1 MRWRSQQQASL
12 HRLLHQQ
19 DGSSPPAEHRHGGVH
34 FCLERHLH
42 GEVRDLCRSTEVPM
56 RPIDRVLETI
66 LYVDDLA
73 AAERFYGEVLG
84 LELDSRKDGL
94 FVFFKC
100 GNGMLLLFEPA
111 AASTGR
117 NVPAHGAHGPGHV
130 CFAIAEAALDGW
142 RQRLEAEGIAIE
154 QEMTWPRGGR
164 SFYFRDPAGN
174 SLELATPRIWGLPE
188 VAASG

>member
-1 MRWRSQQQASL
+1 MQA
-12 HRLLHQQ
+12 
-19 DGSSPPAEHRHGGVH
+19 
-34 FCLERHLH
+34 
-42 GEVRDLCRSTEVPM
+42 
-56 RPIDRVLETI
+56 IDRVLETI

-73 AAERFYGEVLG
+73 AAERFYGGLLG

-100 GNGMLLLFEPA
+100 GPGMLLLFEPE

-117 NVPAHGAHGPGHV
+117 NVPAHGAHGPGHA
-130 CFAIAEAALDGW
+130 CFAVAEADLDGW
-142 RQRLEAEGIAIE
+142 QRRLERAGIAIE

-174 SLELATPRIWGLPE
+174 SLELATPRIWGLPD
-188 VAASG
+188 VAPPA